1 MTQTTLFLDIG
12 SGTQDVLLHLPGTVL
27 ENCPKFVLP
36 SPAKAVAA
44 RLKALTAAGRHVWLH
59 GRNMGGGFG
68 RALDAHLKLGLRAAA
83 TRNAAY
89 SLGDDLTRVEKMGV
103 VLTEERPPD
112 HAALELTDFDPAFWR
127 RLLEAAGLDW
137 PDRIVAAAQDHG
149 FHPGGPGSNRR
160 GRFQF
165 WERLL
170 LESHGRPEDLVFAAP
185 PPEMTRLLDLQ
196 ACIDGGFVADT
207 GAAAVLGALFE
218 EDISA
223 QSRERGIRIVN
234 VGNGH
239 TVAFLLF
246 QGRILG
252 VYEHHTGLLDAPALW
267 AQLERFRLGALPF
280 AEAFDTGGHGCL
292 CLDLPGAAGD
302 FSPTYVL
309 GPRREML
316 KPYPVSFPAPG
327 GDMMLAGCFGLLHG
341 LRLRGLAD

>member
-1 MTQTTLFLDIG
+1 MKTTLFLDIG
-12 SGTQDVLLHLPGTVL
+12 SGTQDVLLHRPETAL

-36 SPAKAVAA
+36 APAKAVAA
-44 RLKALTAAGRHVWLH
+44 KLKALTAAGRHIWLH

-68 RALDAHLKLGLRAAA
+68 RALNEHLKAGLRAAA
-83 TRNAAY
+83 TRNAAF
-89 SLGDDLTRVEKMGV
+89 SLGDDLTRIEKMGV
-103 VLTEERPPD
+103 VLSEDCPPD
-112 HAALELTDFDPAFWR
+112 HAPLELTDFDPAFWK
-127 RLLEAAGLDW
+127 RLLDAAGLAW

-160 GRFQF
+160 GRFRF

-170 LESHGRPEDLVFAAP
+170 LESHGKPEDLVFATP
-185 PPEMTRLLDLQ
+185 PSEMTRLIDLQ
-196 ACIDGGFVADT
+196 ASIGGGFVADT

-218 EDISA
+218 EDIRALA
-223 QSRERGIRIVN
+223 QTRGIRVVN

-246 QGRILG
+246 QDRILS
-252 VYEHHTGLLDAPALW
+252 VYEHHTGLLEAPALW
-267 AQLERFRLGALPF
+267 DQLERFRQKTLGF
-280 AEAFDTGGHGCL
+280 EEVFDSGGHGCL
-292 CLDLPGAAGD
+292 CLDLPAEAGD

-309 GPRREML
+309 GPQRHL
-316 KPYPVSFPAPG
+316 LAPYAVNFPAPG